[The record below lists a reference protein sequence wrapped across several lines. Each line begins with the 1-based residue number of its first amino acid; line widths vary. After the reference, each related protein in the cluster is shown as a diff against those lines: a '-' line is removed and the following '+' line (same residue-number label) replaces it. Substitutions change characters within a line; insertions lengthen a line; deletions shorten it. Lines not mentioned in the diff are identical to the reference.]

1 MKTHKL
7 CTKCNQTLTADNFKV
22 RSDKTLSAYC
32 FVCSKIYQQEYS
44 KKHSSKKT
52 QKAIEW
58 NNKNPERRKEINR
71 KWGKENYDP
80 AKIDKVKALERYKK
94 WRSANI
100 DKAHAN
106 EKRYRERNPEV
117 VKYARALRRSNIRRP
132 SWFGELDELVLKEAY
147 VLSRLRA
154 KATGFQW
161 HVDHIVPI
169 KGLTV
174 SGLHSWSNIAVI
186 PWKDNL
192 AKSNK
197 VWPDMP

>member
-1 MKTHKL
+1 MRTKT
-7 CTKCNQTLTADNFKV
+7 CPKC
-22 RSDKTLSAYC
+22 RETLSDDKFKLKPDLKFPTYC
-32 FVCSKIYQQEYS
+32 IQCEKLYQQEYS
-44 KKHSSKKT
+44 KKHSAKKT

-58 NNKNPERRKEINR
+58 NKAHPERRKEIAR
-71 KWGKENYDP
+71 IWSKENYDLS
-80 AKIDKVKALERYKK
+80 KIDKVKALARYRK
-94 WRSANI
+94 WRESNHE
-100 DKAHAN
+100 KARAN
-106 EKRYRERNPEV
+106 EKRYREKNPEV
-117 VKYARALRRSNIRRP
+117 IKYAQSLRRSNIRRP

-147 VLSRLRA
+147 ALSRLRA

-186 PWKDNL
+186 TWKDNL